1 MIEDAQGHSLS
12 GATPAAVATYN
23 NAVRAFNLVH
33 GDAVGLFEAARDAA
47 PDVVMAY
54 FGQAW
59 ALALANDPGLIG
71 RARTLLDTARHFAMN
86 EREQAHFAALPIW
99 STVLAPPPSRCWTA
113 I

>member
-47 PDVVMAY
+47 PDLVMAY
-54 FGQAW
+54 CGQAW
-59 ALALANDPGLIG
+59 ALAPPC
-71 RARTLLDTARHFAMN
+71 
-86 EREQAHFAALPIW
+86 PIW
-99 STVLAPPPSRCWTA
+99 STVLAPPPSHC
-113 I
+113 